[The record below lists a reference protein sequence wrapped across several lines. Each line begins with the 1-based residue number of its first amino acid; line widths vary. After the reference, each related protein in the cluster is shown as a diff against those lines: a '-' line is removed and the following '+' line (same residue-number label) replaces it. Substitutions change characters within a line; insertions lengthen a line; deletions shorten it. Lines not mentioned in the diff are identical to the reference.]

1 MNLNRLTL
9 FLLLI
14 VPLLNLQAQ
23 DCKAGI
29 KINTDMPS
37 AKIYIDHNLAG
48 SGNADVKLGKGSHY
62 IVVLEEA
69 DRWDSQSFEDTIRI
83 TSCNDTVL
91 TYHFK
96 SEVYLD
102 TEPQDA
108 YVYQDTALIGH
119 TPLFIP
125 VNTGS
130 IVLKKPGFEEKT
142 VMVNNLSGNEKVM
155 LNFTGEKREENFFE
169 KNIFKI
175 LIGGIV
181 AFGGVSAYYKLKA
194 DDNFDQYQFTGN
206 NYYLDQTHKY
216 DLISGITFG
225 AVQVG
230 FAFLIY
236 YFLSD

>member
-1 MNLNRLTL
+1 MNLNKLIL
-9 FLLLI
+9 LLLLI
-14 VPLLNLQAQ
+14 VPVLYLHAQ
-23 DCKAGI
+23 ECEASVKI
-29 KINTDMPS
+29 KTDIPS
-37 AKIYIDHNLAG
+37 AKIYINNNLVG
-48 SGNADVKLGKGSHY
+48 NGNAEVKLGKGSY
-62 IVVLEEA
+62 KIAVLEEA
-69 DRWDSQSFEDTIRI
+69 DRWDSQSFEDTLRI

-91 TYHFK
+91 TYNFK
-96 SEVYLD
+96 AEVYLD

-125 VNTGS
+125 LNTGS
-130 IVLKKPGFEEKT
+130 IILKKPGFEEKT
-142 VMVNNLSGNEKVM
+142 VRVNELSRNEKVK
-155 LNFTGEKREENFFE
+155 LNFTGAKRGENFFE

-194 DDNFDQYQFTGN
+194 DDNFDQYQFTGDQ
-206 NYYLDQTHKY
+206 YYLNQTHKY